1 MSPAFISKIN
11 FSTFLRCTYSFKLLI
26 DDSVRIMRQYFTNHA
41 SMVPSNEA
49 TKKIEPFVNVFCVI
63 SKYATIELLPKL
75 LEHPCCFAKYFT
87 DETEWET

>member
-1 MSPAFISKIN
+1 
-11 FSTFLRCTYSFKLLI
+11 
-26 DDSVRIMRQYFTNHA
+26 
-41 SMVPSNEA
+41 MVPSNEA

-75 LEHPCCFAKYFT
+75 LEHLCCFAKYFT